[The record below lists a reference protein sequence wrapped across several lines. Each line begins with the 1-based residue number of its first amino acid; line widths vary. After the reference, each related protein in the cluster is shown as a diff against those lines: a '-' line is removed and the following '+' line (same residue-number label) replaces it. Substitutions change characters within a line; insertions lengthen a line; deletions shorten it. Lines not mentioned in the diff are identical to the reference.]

1 VPHAE
6 KSINMK
12 NIVLFLTL
20 SSSLLMAQF
29 SYPLEDFL
37 GGGIGYSPMYIKL
50 DSIPGSSDLMGLG
63 LNPKN
68 FRDPFVIHGG
78 EGFAHVTGRW
88 RIGGYAGAGGTSIS
102 TVPDIIIFKDTG
114 DNQGNLVPDGQLNW
128 TDDNNNGAWD
138 VGEGEEFK
146 DYTNFFNPTI
156 EAKFTISMGAASIE
170 YVMPLLQ
177 DLELSAG
184 ALMGLARA
192 GIAVDQQSGNPRWGT
207 IFDNAYG
214 TMDSTGTLYYGVD
227 SANYNDPV
235 ILPGTVPGL
244 LRDVSATFFNFQ
256 PYVAVKWQFLERLGL
271 RISVGFNKGT
281 IPAGEWV
288 LNGRTKIS
296 DSPTSAI
303 QGASFRTM
311 LYIGL

>member
-1 VPHAE
+1 
-6 KSINMK
+6 MK
-12 NIVLFLTL
+12 NIVLFIAL
-20 SSSLLMAQF
+20 STSILMAQF
-29 SYPLEDFL
+29 SYPAEDFL

-50 DSIPGSSDLMGLG
+50 DSIPGSFYLTGLG
-63 LNPKN
+63 LDPKQ

-78 EGFAHVTGRW
+78 EGFAHITGRW
-88 RIGGYAGAGGTSIS
+88 RIGGYAGVGAT
-102 TVPDIIIFKDTG
+102 TVASSPTIKVFS
-114 DNQGNLVPDGQLNW
+114 
-128 TDDNNNGAWD
+128 DDNNND
-138 VGEGEEFK
+138 SLDTGEAVK
-146 DYTNFFNPTI
+146 DYTGFFNPTI
-156 EAKFTISMGAASIE
+156 EAKFTFSLGATSVE

-184 ALMGLARA
+184 ALMGLGRA
-192 GIAVDQQSGNPRWGT
+192 SLAIDQQSGNPRWNNV
-207 IFDNAYG
+207 FENVYG

-227 SANYNDPV
+227 STEYADPD
-235 ILPGTVPGL
+235 ILPGAVPGL

-256 PYVAVKWQFLERLGL
+256 PYIAVKWQFLERLGL

-281 IPAGEWV
+281 ISGGNWE

-303 QGASFRTM
+303 QGPSFRTM

>member
-1 VPHAE
+1 MPHAE
-6 KSINMK
+6 NPINMK
-12 NIVLFLTL
+12 NIVLFIIL

-63 LNPKN
+63 LDPKN
-68 FRDPFVIHGG
+68 FDDPFVIHGG

-102 TVPDIIIFKDTG
+102 TVPDIIIF
-114 DNQGNLVPDGQLNW
+114 Q
-128 TDDNNNGAWD
+128 DDNGNDSLDA
-138 VGEGEEFK
+138 GENSK
-146 DYTNFFNPTI
+146 DYTSYFNPRI
-156 EAKFTISMGAASIE
+156 EGKFTISMGAASIE

-207 IFDNAYG
+207 IFNNAYG

-227 SANYNDPV
+227 SNDYDEPV
-235 ILPGTVPGL
+235 ILPGTIPGL

-281 IPAGEWV
+281 IPAGNWV

-296 DSPTSAI
+296 DSPASSI

>member
-1 VPHAE
+1 MKKIILFIAIHA
-6 KSINMK
+6 SI
-12 NIVLFLTL
+12 LF
-20 SSSLLMAQF
+20 AQF
-29 SYPLEDFL
+29 SYPAEDFL
-37 GGGIGYSPMYIKL
+37 GGGIGYSPMYIKM

-68 FRDPFVIHGG
+68 FKDPFVIHGG

-88 RIGGYAGAGGTSIS
+88 RIGGYAGAGGTTIS
-102 TVPDIIIFKDTG
+102 TVPDIIIFKDTE
-114 DNQGNLVPDGQLNW
+114 DDQGNAVPNGQLDW
-128 TDDNNNGAWD
+128 TDDNENGVWD

-156 EAKFTISMGAASIE
+156 EAKFSISMGAASIE

-192 GIAVDQQSGNPRWGT
+192 GIAVDQQSGNPRWGSV
-207 IFDNAYG
+207 FNNAYG

-227 SANYNDPV
+227 ADSYDDPV

-281 IPAGEWV
+281 IPAGNWL

-296 DSPTSAI
+296 DSPSSAI
-303 QGASFRTM
+303 QGTTFRTM

>member
-1 VPHAE
+1 
-6 KSINMK
+6 
-12 NIVLFLTL
+12 
-20 SSSLLMAQF
+20 
-29 SYPLEDFL
+29 
-37 GGGIGYSPMYIKL
+37 MYIKL

-102 TVPDIIIFKDTG
+102 TVPDIIIFQD
-114 DNQGNLVPDGQLNW
+114 DDEDGVL
-128 TDDNNNGAWD
+128 D
-138 VGEGEEFK
+138 EGENFK

-214 TMDSTGTLYYGVD
+214 TMDSTGTLFYGVD
-227 SANYNDPV
+227 ADSYADPV

-281 IPAGEWV
+281 IPAGNWV

-296 DSPTSAI
+296 DSPASSI

>member
-1 VPHAE
+1 MPHAE
-6 KSINMK
+6 NPINMK
-12 NIVLFLTL
+12 NIVLFIIL

-63 LNPKN
+63 LNPKD
-68 FRDPFVIHGG
+68 FKDPFVIHGG

-102 TVPDIIIFKDTG
+102 TVPDIIIF
-114 DNQGNLVPDGQLNW
+114 Q
-128 TDDNNNGAWD
+128 DDNGNDSLDA
-138 VGEGEEFK
+138 GENSK
-146 DYTNFFNPTI
+146 DYTQFFSPTI
-156 EAKFTISMGAASIE
+156 EGKFTISMGAASIE

-177 DLELSAG
+177 DFELSAG

-207 IFDNAYG
+207 IFNNVYG
-214 TMDSTGTLYYGVD
+214 TMDSTGTLYYGV
-227 SANYNDPV
+227 SAGEYDEPV
-235 ILPGTVPGL
+235 ILPGTIPGL

-281 IPAGEWV
+281 IPAGKWV

-296 DSPTSAI
+296 DSPASAI

>member
-1 VPHAE
+1 
-6 KSINMK
+6 MK

-63 LNPKN
+63 LNPKD
-68 FRDPFVIHGG
+68 FKDPFIIHGG

-88 RIGGYAGAGGTSIS
+88 RIGGYAGVGGTSIS
-102 TVPDIIIFKDTG
+102 TVPDIIIF
-114 DNQGNLVPDGQLNW
+114 Q
-128 TDDNNNGAWD
+128 DDNGNDSLDA
-138 VGEGEEFK
+138 GENSK
-146 DYTNFFNPTI
+146 DYTSFFNPRI
-156 EAKFTISMGAASIE
+156 EGKFTISMGAASIE

-192 GIAVDQQSGNPRWGT
+192 GLAVDQQNGTPRWGT
-207 IFDNAYG
+207 IFNNAYG
-214 TMDSTGTLYYGVD
+214 TMDSTGTLYYGV
-227 SANYNDPV
+227 SASEYGEPV
-235 ILPGTVPGL
+235 ILPGTIPGL
-244 LRDVSATFFNFQ
+244 MRDVSATFFNFQ

-281 IPAGEWV
+281 IQAGKWK
-288 LNGRTKIS
+288 LNGNTKIS
-296 DSPTSAI
+296 DSPASSI

>member
-1 VPHAE
+1 MPHAE
-6 KSINMK
+6 NPINMK

-63 LNPKN
+63 LNPKD
-68 FRDPFVIHGG
+68 FKDPFVIHGG

-88 RIGGYAGAGGTSIS
+88 RIGGYAGAGGTTIS
-102 TVPDIIIFKDTG
+102 TVPDIIIF
-114 DNQGNLVPDGQLNW
+114 Q
-128 TDDNNNGAWD
+128 DDNGNDSLDA
-138 VGEGEEFK
+138 GENSK
-146 DYTNFFNPTI
+146 DYTSYFNPRI
-156 EAKFTISMGAASIE
+156 EGKFTISMGAASIE

-192 GIAVDQQSGNPRWGT
+192 GLAVDQQNGTPRWGT
-207 IFDNAYG
+207 IFNNAYG
-214 TMDSTGTLYYGVD
+214 TMDSTGTLYYGV
-227 SANYNDPV
+227 SASEYDEPV
-235 ILPGTVPGL
+235 ILPGTIPGL
-244 LRDVSATFFNFQ
+244 MRDVSATFFNFQ

-281 IPAGEWV
+281 IQAGKWK
-288 LNGRTKIS
+288 LNGNTKIS
-296 DSPTSAI
+296 DSPASAI

>member
-1 VPHAE
+1 
-6 KSINMK
+6 MK

-63 LNPKN
+63 LNPKE
-68 FRDPFVIHGG
+68 FKDPFIIHGG

-102 TVPDIIIFKDTG
+102 TVPDIIIF
-114 DNQGNLVPDGQLNW
+114 Q
-128 TDDNNNGAWD
+128 DDNGNDSLDA
-138 VGEGEEFK
+138 GENSK
-146 DYTNFFNPTI
+146 DYTSYFNPRI
-156 EAKFTISMGAASIE
+156 EGKFTISMGAASIE

-192 GIAVDQQSGNPRWGT
+192 GLAVDQQNGTPRWGT
-207 IFDNAYG
+207 IFNNAYG
-214 TMDSTGTLYYGVD
+214 TMDSTGTLYYGV
-227 SANYNDPV
+227 SASEYDEPV
-235 ILPGTVPGL
+235 ILPGTIPGIM
-244 LRDVSATFFNFQ
+244 RDVSATFFNFQ

-281 IPAGEWV
+281 IPAGNWV

-296 DSPTSAI
+296 DSPASAI

>member
-1 VPHAE
+1 MPHAE
-6 KSINMK
+6 KPINMK

-63 LNPKN
+63 LNPKD
-68 FRDPFVIHGG
+68 FKDPFIIHGG

-102 TVPDIIIFKDTG
+102 TVPDIIIF
-114 DNQGNLVPDGQLNW
+114 Q
-128 TDDNNNGAWD
+128 DDNGNDSLDA
-138 VGEGEEFK
+138 GENSK
-146 DYTNFFNPTI
+146 DYTQFFSPTI
-156 EAKFTISMGAASIE
+156 EGKFTISMGAASIE

-192 GIAVDQQSGNPRWGT
+192 GLAVDQQNGTPRWGT
-207 IFDNAYG
+207 IFNNAYG
-214 TMDSTGTLYYGVD
+214 TMDSTGTLYYGV
-227 SANYNDPV
+227 SASEYDEPV
-235 ILPGTVPGL
+235 ILPGTIPGIM
-244 LRDVSATFFNFQ
+244 RDVSATFFNFQ

-281 IPAGEWV
+281 IQAGKWK
-288 LNGRTKIS
+288 LNGNTKIS
-296 DSPTSAI
+296 DSPASAI

>member
-1 VPHAE
+1 
-6 KSINMK
+6 MK
-12 NIVLFLTL
+12 NIVLFITL

-63 LNPKN
+63 LNPKD
-68 FRDPFVIHGG
+68 FKDPFVIHGG

-102 TVPDIIIFKDTG
+102 TVPDIIIF
-114 DNQGNLVPDGQLNW
+114 Q
-128 TDDNNNGAWD
+128 DDNGNDSLDA
-138 VGEGEEFK
+138 GENSK
-146 DYTNFFNPTI
+146 DYTSFFNPRI
-156 EAKFTISMGAASIE
+156 EGKFTISMGAASIE

-192 GIAVDQQSGNPRWGT
+192 GLAVDQQNGTPRWGT
-207 IFDNAYG
+207 IFNNAYG

-227 SANYNDPV
+227 ADSYAEPV
-235 ILPGTVPGL
+235 ILPGTIPGL
-244 LRDVSATFFNFQ
+244 MRDVSATFFNFQ

-281 IPAGEWV
+281 IQAGKWK
-288 LNGRTKIS
+288 LNGNTKIS
-296 DSPTSAI
+296 DSPASAI

>member
-1 VPHAE
+1 
-6 KSINMK
+6 MK

-102 TVPDIIIFKDTG
+102 TVPDIIIFQD
-114 DNQGNLVPDGQLNW
+114 DDEDGVL
-128 TDDNNNGAWD
+128 D
-138 VGEGEEFK
+138 EGENFK

-214 TMDSTGTLYYGVD
+214 TMDSTGTLYYGV
-227 SANYNDPV
+227 SANEYNEPV
-235 ILPGTVPGL
+235 ILPGSIPGL
-244 LRDVSATFFNFQ
+244 MRDVSATFFNFQ
-256 PYVAVKWQFLERLGL
+256 PYVAVKWQLLERLGL

-281 IPAGEWV
+281 IPAGNWV

-296 DSPTSAI
+296 DSPASSI

>member
-1 VPHAE
+1 
-6 KSINMK
+6 MK
-12 NIVLFLTL
+12 NIVLFITL
-20 SSSLLMAQF
+20 SASLLMAQF

-63 LNPKN
+63 LNPKD
-68 FRDPFVIHGG
+68 FKDPFVIHGG

-102 TVPDIIIFKDTG
+102 TVPDIIIF
-114 DNQGNLVPDGQLNW
+114 Q
-128 TDDNNNGAWD
+128 DDNGNDSLDA
-138 VGEGEEFK
+138 GENSK
-146 DYTNFFNPTI
+146 DYTSYFNPRI
-156 EAKFTISMGAASIE
+156 EGKFTISMGAASIE
-170 YVMPLLQ
+170 YVMPLLR
-177 DLELSAG
+177 DLVLSAG

-192 GIAVDQQSGNPRWGT
+192 GIAVDQQSGTPRWGT
-207 IFDNAYG
+207 VFNNAYG
-214 TMDSTGTLYYGVD
+214 TMDSTGTLYYGV
-227 SANYNDPV
+227 SASEYDKPV
-235 ILPGTVPGL
+235 ILPGNIPGL

-256 PYVAVKWQFLERLGL
+256 PYVAVKWLFLERLGL
-271 RISVGFNKGT
+271 RISVGLIKEL
-281 IPAGEWV
+281 IPAGNWV

-296 DSPTSAI
+296 DSPASAI

>member
-1 VPHAE
+1 
-6 KSINMK
+6 MK
-12 NIVLFLTL
+12 NIVLFITL

-63 LNPKN
+63 LNPKD
-68 FRDPFVIHGG
+68 FKDPFIIHGG

-102 TVPDIIIFKDTG
+102 TVPDIIIF
-114 DNQGNLVPDGQLNW
+114 Q
-128 TDDNNNGAWD
+128 DDNGNDSLDA
-138 VGEGEEFK
+138 GENSK
-146 DYTNFFNPTI
+146 DYTSYFNPRI
-156 EAKFTISMGAASIE
+156 EGKFTISMGAASIE

-192 GIAVDQQSGNPRWGT
+192 GLAVDQQNGTPRWGT
-207 IFDNAYG
+207 IFNNAYG
-214 TMDSTGTLYYGVD
+214 TMDSTGTLYYGV
-227 SANYNDPV
+227 SASEYDDPV
-235 ILPGTVPGL
+235 ILPGTIPGIM
-244 LRDVSATFFNFQ
+244 RDVSATFFNFQ

-281 IPAGEWV
+281 IQAGKWK
-288 LNGRTKIS
+288 LNGNTKIS
-296 DSPTSAI
+296 DSPASAI

>member
-1 VPHAE
+1 
-6 KSINMK
+6 
-12 NIVLFLTL
+12 
-20 SSSLLMAQF
+20 MAQF

-88 RIGGYAGAGGTSIS
+88 RIGGYAGAGATTIS
-102 TVPDIIIFKDTG
+102 TVPDIIIF
-114 DNQGNLVPDGQLNW
+114 Q
-128 TDDNNNGAWD
+128 DDNANGAFD
-138 VGEGEEFK
+138 EGENSK

-156 EAKFTISMGAASIE
+156 EAKFSISMGAASIE

-214 TMDSTGTLYYGVD
+214 TMDSTGTLFYGVD
-227 SANYNDPV
+227 ASDYDDPV

-281 IPAGEWV
+281 IPAGNWV

-296 DSPTSAI
+296 DSPASSI
-303 QGASFRTM
+303 QGTSFRTM

>member
-1 VPHAE
+1 MPHAE
-6 KSINMK
+6 NPINMK
-12 NIVLFLTL
+12 NIVLFITL

-63 LNPKN
+63 LDPED
-68 FRDPFVIHGG
+68 FDSPFVIHGG

-88 RIGGYAGAGGTSIS
+88 RIGGYAGAGGTTIS
-102 TVPDIIIFKDTG
+102 TVPDIIIFQDT
-114 DNQGNLVPDGQLNW
+114 
-128 TDDNNNGAWD
+128 NNNDTLDA
-138 VGEGEEFK
+138 GENSK
-146 DYTNFFNPTI
+146 DYTSFFDPEI
-156 EAKFTISMGAASIE
+156 QAKFTISMGAASIE

-192 GIAVDQQSGNPRWGT
+192 GIAVDQQSGNPRWGSV
-207 IFDNAYG
+207 FNNAYG

-227 SANYNDPV
+227 SSDFDDPV
-235 ILPGTVPGL
+235 VLPGTVPGL

-281 IPAGEWV
+281 IPAGNWV

-296 DSPTSAI
+296 DSPASAI

>member
-1 VPHAE
+1 MPHAE
-6 KSINMK
+6 NPINMK
-12 NIVLFLTL
+12 NIVLFITL

-63 LNPKN
+63 LNPKD
-68 FRDPFVIHGG
+68 FKDPFVIHGG

-102 TVPDIIIFKDTG
+102 TVPDIIIF
-114 DNQGNLVPDGQLNW
+114 Q
-128 TDDNNNGAWD
+128 DDNGNDSLDA
-138 VGEGEEFK
+138 GENSK
-146 DYTNFFNPTI
+146 DYTSYFNPRI
-156 EAKFTISMGAASIE
+156 EGKFTISMGAASIE

-192 GIAVDQQSGNPRWGT
+192 GLAVDQQNGTPRWGT
-207 IFDNAYG
+207 IFNNAYG
-214 TMDSTGTLYYGVD
+214 TMDSTGTLYYGV
-227 SANYNDPV
+227 SASEYDEPV
-235 ILPGTVPGL
+235 ILPGTIPGL
-244 LRDVSATFFNFQ
+244 MRDVSATFFNFQ

-281 IPAGEWV
+281 IQAGKWK
-288 LNGRTKIS
+288 LNGNTKIS
-296 DSPTSAI
+296 DSPASAI

>member
-1 VPHAE
+1 
-6 KSINMK
+6 MK
-12 NIVLFLTL
+12 NIVLFITL

-63 LNPKN
+63 LDPKN
-68 FRDPFVIHGG
+68 FKDPFVIHGG

-88 RIGGYAGAGGTSIS
+88 RIGGYAGAGGTTIS
-102 TVPDIIIFKDTG
+102 TVPDIIIF
-114 DNQGNLVPDGQLNW
+114 Q
-128 TDDNNNGAWD
+128 DDNGNDSLDA
-138 VGEGEEFK
+138 GENSK
-146 DYTNFFNPTI
+146 DYTSFFNPRI
-156 EAKFTISMGAASIE
+156 EGKFTISMGAASIE

-192 GIAVDQQSGNPRWGT
+192 GLAVDQQNGTPRWGT
-207 IFDNAYG
+207 IFNNAYG
-214 TMDSTGTLYYGVD
+214 TMDSTGTLYYGV
-227 SANYNDPV
+227 SASEYDEPV
-235 ILPGTVPGL
+235 ILPGTIPGIM
-244 LRDVSATFFNFQ
+244 RDVSATFFNFQ

-281 IPAGEWV
+281 IQAGKWK
-288 LNGRTKIS
+288 LNGNTKIS
-296 DSPTSAI
+296 DSPASAI

>member
-1 VPHAE
+1 MPHAE
-6 KSINMK
+6 NPINMK
-12 NIVLFLTL
+12 NIVLFITL
-20 SSSLLMAQF
+20 SASLLMAQF

-88 RIGGYAGAGGTSIS
+88 RIGGYAGAGATTIS
-102 TVPDIIIFKDTG
+102 TVPDIIIF
-114 DNQGNLVPDGQLNW
+114 Q
-128 TDDNNNGAWD
+128 DDNANGAFD
-138 VGEGEEFK
+138 EGENSK

-156 EAKFTISMGAASIE
+156 EAKFSISMGAASIE

-214 TMDSTGTLYYGVD
+214 TMDSTGTLFYGVD
-227 SANYNDPV
+227 ASDYDDPV

-281 IPAGEWV
+281 IPAGNWV

-296 DSPTSAI
+296 DSPASSI

>member
-1 VPHAE
+1 
-6 KSINMK
+6 
-12 NIVLFLTL
+12 
-20 SSSLLMAQF
+20 
-29 SYPLEDFL
+29 
-37 GGGIGYSPMYIKL
+37 MYIKL

-102 TVPDIIIFKDTG
+102 TVPDIIIFQD
-114 DNQGNLVPDGQLNW
+114 DDEDGVL
-128 TDDNNNGAWD
+128 D
-138 VGEGEEFK
+138 EGENFK

-214 TMDSTGTLYYGVD
+214 TMDSTGTLFYGVD
-227 SANYNDPV
+227 ADSYADPV

-281 IPAGEWV
+281 IPAGNWV

-296 DSPTSAI
+296 DSPASAI

>member
-1 VPHAE
+1 
-6 KSINMK
+6 MK

-63 LNPKN
+63 LNPKD
-68 FRDPFVIHGG
+68 FKDPFVIHGG

-102 TVPDIIIFKDTG
+102 TVPDIIIF
-114 DNQGNLVPDGQLNW
+114 Q
-128 TDDNNNGAWD
+128 DDNGNDSLDA
-138 VGEGEEFK
+138 GENSK
-146 DYTNFFNPTI
+146 DYTSFFSPTI
-156 EAKFTISMGAASIE
+156 EGKFTISMGAASIE

-192 GIAVDQQSGNPRWGT
+192 GLAVDQQNGTPRWGT
-207 IFDNAYG
+207 IFNNAYG
-214 TMDSTGTLYYGVD
+214 TMDSTGTLYYGV
-227 SANYNDPV
+227 SASEYDEPV
-235 ILPGTVPGL
+235 ILPGTIPGIM
-244 LRDVSATFFNFQ
+244 RDVSATFFNFQ

-281 IPAGEWV
+281 IQAGKWK
-288 LNGRTKIS
+288 LNGNTKIS
-296 DSPTSAI
+296 DSPASSI

>member
-1 VPHAE
+1 MPHAE
-6 KSINMK
+6 KPINMK

-63 LNPKN
+63 LNPKE
-68 FRDPFVIHGG
+68 FKDPFIIHGG

-102 TVPDIIIFKDTG
+102 TVPDIIIF
-114 DNQGNLVPDGQLNW
+114 Q
-128 TDDNNNGAWD
+128 DDNGNDSLDA
-138 VGEGEEFK
+138 GENSK
-146 DYTNFFNPTI
+146 DYTSYFNPRI
-156 EAKFTISMGAASIE
+156 EGKFTISMGAASIE

-192 GIAVDQQSGNPRWGT
+192 GLAVDQQNGTPRWGT
-207 IFDNAYG
+207 IFNNAYG
-214 TMDSTGTLYYGVD
+214 TMDSTGTLYYGV
-227 SANYNDPV
+227 SASEYDEPV
-235 ILPGTVPGL
+235 ILPGTIPGL
-244 LRDVSATFFNFQ
+244 MRDVSATFFNFQ

-281 IPAGEWV
+281 IQAGKWK
-288 LNGRTKIS
+288 LNGNTKIS
-296 DSPTSAI
+296 DSPASAI

>member
-1 VPHAE
+1 
-6 KSINMK
+6 MK

-102 TVPDIIIFKDTG
+102 TVPDIIIFQD
-114 DNQGNLVPDGQLNW
+114 DDEDGVL
-128 TDDNNNGAWD
+128 D
-138 VGEGEEFK
+138 EGENFK

-214 TMDSTGTLYYGVD
+214 TMDSTGTLFYGVD
-227 SANYNDPV
+227 ADSYADPV

-281 IPAGEWV
+281 IPAGNWV
-288 LNGRTKIS
+288 LNGRTTIS
-296 DSPTSAI
+296 DSPASSI

>member
-1 VPHAE
+1 
-6 KSINMK
+6 MK
-12 NIVLFLTL
+12 NIVLFIIL

-50 DSIPGSSDLMGLG
+50 DSIPGSSDLIGLG
-63 LNPKN
+63 LNPKD
-68 FRDPFVIHGG
+68 FKDPFVIHGG

-102 TVPDIIIFKDTG
+102 TVPDIIIF
-114 DNQGNLVPDGQLNW
+114 Q
-128 TDDNNNGAWD
+128 DDNGNDSLDA
-138 VGEGEEFK
+138 GENSK
-146 DYTNFFNPTI
+146 DYTQFFSPTI
-156 EAKFTISMGAASIE
+156 EGKFTISIGAASIE

-177 DLELSAG
+177 DFELSAG

-207 IFDNAYG
+207 IFNNVYG
-214 TMDSTGTLYYGVD
+214 TMDSTGTLYYGV
-227 SANYNDPV
+227 SAGEYDEPV
-235 ILPGTVPGL
+235 ILPGTIPGL

-281 IPAGEWV
+281 IPAGKWV

-296 DSPTSAI
+296 DSPASAI